1 MAASV
6 ASVVALAISIE
17 YTAVLSGAATA
28 IFTVAVPTATV
39 LSFIPVALFIRSLP
53 SSRPSCPS
61 GRRRS
66 SLSRCRQSSSR
77 AALG

>member
-17 YTAVLSGAATA
+17 YTAVLSGAAA

-39 LSFIPVALFIRSLP
+39 LSFTPVALVLWSSS
-53 SSRPSCPS
+53 SSRSSCPS
-61 GRRRS
+61 
-66 SLSRCRQSSSR
+66 
-77 AALG
+77 